1 MKMTVIVLDL
11 FSSDGNAPNLLVGQT
26 RSHVEN
32 YLSLSLL
39 QSTTIKTF
47 TAQQRAL
54 HPTQCDAEEFWA
66 WKMDGLEHTGGGTKG
81 TVGMGPEIPGF
92 WPWKLSPLL
101 QRSQQQQARQRTWLA
116 SCMGTQTL
124 LPKKPDSSVHKD
136 RALTLTL
143 PAAEA
148 SAPQLLHP
156 HPRWWGSWTLQ
167 QRSRWG
173 WAAQSSSIQVLPAL
187 PLFPT
192 MEPVSRDLGCKER
205 ARHPDED
212 GSSGTN
218 KAAITLLWQ
227 DGAVQ
232 CGATHT
238 SYRAGGSWKVPA
250 FKCNHK

>member
-101 QRSQQQQARQRTWLA
+101 QRSQQQQARQRTWLWHHA
-116 SCMGTQTL
+116 WAHKPCFQRNRTVVSIKTGPSPSPFLLLRHQHPSSCTL
-124 LPKKPDSSVHKD
+124 IHGGGALEPYNKGQGGDGLLNPAQSRFFQLSPSS
-136 RALTLTL
+136 
-143 PAAEA
+143 
-148 SAPQLLHP
+148 
-156 HPRWWGSWTLQ
+156 PRWNLFQGISVVRKEPAILMKTAALAQ
-167 QRSRWG
+167 TKQR
-173 WAAQSSSIQVLPAL
+173 
-187 PLFPT
+187 
-192 MEPVSRDLGCKER
+192 
-205 ARHPDED
+205 
-212 GSSGTN
+212 
-218 KAAITLLWQ
+218 
-227 DGAVQ
+227 
-232 CGATHT
+232 
-238 SYRAGGSWKVPA
+238 
-250 FKCNHK
+250 